1 MLSTNVKNFSTR
13 EQESQAARAIAL
25 GGEDNIRVVQRA
37 FAPTKGA
44 SLKKA
49 VIAAAFLFA
58 AFTAL
63 CFGLLR
69 IFLRRG
75 YVTAD
80 ATARSLELPVL
91 ATASHKRAAG

>member
-1 MLSTNVKNFSTR
+1 
-13 EQESQAARAIAL
+13 QESQAARAIAL
-25 GGEDNIRVVQRA
+25 GGENSIRVVQRA

-44 SLKKA
+44 SLRKA

-63 CFGLLR
+63 CAGLLR
-69 IFLRRG
+69 ILLRRG

-91 ATASHKRAAG
+91 ATAPVKRSMA